1 MIKSEILE
9 VINEKEYDLINIK
22 KDCLFLNYAEEEK
35 LYKKNDIPT
44 RLFIREGSNIFN
56 TIIKKQKIYT
66 LTYKEVDYIISVS
79 DEQINISQRKK
90 ENNEIV
96 ETVINLYNDKNFSI
110 SKYIHDLNHSTKFH
124 KTYRPNQKHII
135 DIFNLDKIEAFAL
148 AQNLLDDLKE
158 VTDIHK
164 IISVYGLYDR
174 LHLIPSTWYNP
185 IISDEEITLS
195 SNRYSS
201 IDSVNSKK
209 NCALNI
215 ILNDTKE
222 KVGQIT
228 FNLTNDG
235 FTYNGN
241 VGYEIKEEFRN
252 KGYASRAL
260 KLLKEVIKTNNH
272 VGDKDLFVSTNP
284 DNIGSQKVAI
294 KNAGELIYDGEV
306 PKNNSL
312 NYKYGMDKVK
322 VYQIRMNREQISN

>member
-1 MIKSEILE
+1 MIKNNFLE
-9 VINEKEYDLINIK
+9 VISEKEYDLINIK
-22 KDCLFLNYAEEEK
+22 EECLFLDYAEMEK
-35 LYKKNDIPT
+35 EIISSNIPT
-44 RLFIREGSNIFN
+44 RLFIREGNDIF
-56 TIIKKQKIYT
+56 TSKLQKQKIYT
-66 LTYKEVDYIISVS
+66 IKQKSIDYIITIS
-79 DEQINISQRKK
+79 DKQINISQRKK
-90 ENNEIV
+90 ENDSINEI
-96 ETVINLYNDKNFSI
+96 VINLYEDNSFSV
-110 SKYIHDLNHSTKFH
+110 SKYIHDVNYSTKAH
-124 KTYRPNQKHII
+124 KNYNTKQKCII
-135 DIFNLDKIEAFAL
+135 DIFNFDKVEAMAL

-272 VGDKDLFVSTNP
+272 VGDKDLFISTTPN
-284 DNIGSQKVAI
+284 NIGSQKVAI

-306 PKNNSL
+306 PENNSL